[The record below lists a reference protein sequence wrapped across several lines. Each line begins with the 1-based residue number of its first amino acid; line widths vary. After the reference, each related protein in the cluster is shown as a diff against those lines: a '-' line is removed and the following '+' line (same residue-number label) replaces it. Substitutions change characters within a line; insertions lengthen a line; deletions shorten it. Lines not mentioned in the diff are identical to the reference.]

1 MGSTSPCNFLQ
12 RNSLYVCLS
21 VWFLERH
28 LASALAL
35 NAVACKNNHPIPVLR
50 STSAACKQSCGWEW
64 FTVANPFSLPGRAVT
79 SFSPQILTKQLTLSQ
94 PGRQIMSTSVLQAP
108 LDLRHCNGPAMLFIV
123 VLPTNLYYSWW
134 NLGFPR
140 HCCQPICQKEDW
152 KTHPKTLLSR
162 FYLLQTI
169 TDIRNYHSWNKIEWL
184 LLQPTAQSHMHGLC
198 VRFSALQI
206 SRQWMNDLYVEKIY
220 SHFRFSKPRHYQSK
234 SKRFVTSIG
243 NIENTAVSLK
253 LSGQT
258 RLFLAALKISALLL
272 KYPTIEDGFFMFFIG
287 RKITYLIRVSA
298 TTGAEEMDGH
308 SAQLPTQVL
317 GDQSEGPDSAPL
329 DTTLAHFR

>member
-152 KTHPKTLLSR
+152 KKKP
-162 FYLLQTI
+162 
-169 TDIRNYHSWNKIEWL
+169 IR
-184 LLQPTAQSHMHGLC
+184 
-198 VRFSALQI
+198 
-206 SRQWMNDLYVEKIY
+206 
-220 SHFRFSKPRHYQSK
+220 
-234 SKRFVTSIG
+234 
-243 NIENTAVSLK
+243 
-253 LSGQT
+253 
-258 RLFLAALKISALLL
+258 
-272 KYPTIEDGFFMFFIG
+272 
-287 RKITYLIRVSA
+287 
-298 TTGAEEMDGH
+298 
-308 SAQLPTQVL
+308 
-317 GDQSEGPDSAPL
+317 
-329 DTTLAHFR
+329 